1 MNLESPRVTVGK
13 SAQELFDLLSDV
25 RNFEKLMP
33 ENIAKFE
40 VLDDDSFVF
49 GLSGMPEI
57 KLKMKEKVAP
67 TKLVLGAASDKLPFT
82 LEADIN
88 PLSENS
94 SNVQL
99 LFEGEFN
106 AMMAMMIKGPIGIAQ
121 TGLLIGGDG
130 LVELFLAAAFSP
142 SRQKPIAP
150 RKPGQMMPRI
160 EPRKGIGYLDKRL
173 PILRNNK
180 EWPGRKEIGSA
191 FRVTEAASGI
201 QVVWVG

>member
-13 SAQELFDLLSDV
+13 SAQELFDLLIDV

-40 VLDDDSFVF
+40 VIDNDSFVF

-57 KLKMKEKVAP
+57 KLKIKEKVVP

-88 PLSENS
+88 SLSEKS

-106 AMMAMMIKGPIGIAQ
+106 AMMAMMIKGPIGKFIE
-121 TGLLIGGDG
+121 T
-130 LVELFLAAAFSP
+130 LAVN
-142 SRQKPIAP
+142 
-150 RKPGQMMPRI
+150 MP
-160 EPRKGIGYLDKRL
+160 KL
-173 PILRNNK
+173 
-180 EWPGRKEIGSA
+180 
-191 FRVTEAASGI
+191 
-201 QVVWVG
+201 